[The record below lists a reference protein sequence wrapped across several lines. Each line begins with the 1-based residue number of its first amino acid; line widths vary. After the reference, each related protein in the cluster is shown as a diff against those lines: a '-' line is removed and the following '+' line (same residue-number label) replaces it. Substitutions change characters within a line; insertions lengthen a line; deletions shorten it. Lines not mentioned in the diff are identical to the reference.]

1 LLLSFSVIFTIF
13 PLFFLFSYDY
23 FRNGTS
29 YIPNDVELGGIQQ
42 VSEDTAFLPRTLLL
56 TGPNMGGKSTLLR
69 QTCLVIIL
77 AQIGCRV
84 PADECTLTP
93 VDRIFTRVG
102 ASDRILAGQSTF
114 FVELAE
120 TSLILKAAS
129 EDSLCILDELG
140 RGTATFDGTAI
151 AHAVVDH
158 LVSKIRCRA
167 LFATHYHL
175 LVEDW
180 EIDPRVKL
188 GHMDCFVHNQEEEA
202 MSSNNKKKDEEM
214 PSEQVTFLYKL
225 CSGSSP
231 KSYGINVARLAGM
244 PDTVIQLALKQSS
257 EFEEKSKTTL
267 EMNGFISKISS
278 VFERIVSISAMID
291 EEKQKPV
298 VLKKE
303 ELVYLVEEIWK
314 RYSVMK
320 NYIHE

>member
-1 LLLSFSVIFTIF
+1 M
-13 PLFFLFSYDY
+13 
-23 FRNGTS
+23 
-29 YIPNDVELGGIQQ
+29 
-42 VSEDTAFLPRTLLL
+42 LLL

-69 QTCLVIIL
+69 QTCLIIIL
-77 AQIGCRV
+77 AQLGCRV
-84 PADECTLTP
+84 PADSCEMTP

-120 TSLILKAAS
+120 TSLILKAAT

-151 AHAVVDH
+151 AHAVVNH
-158 LVSKIRCRA
+158 LVSKIHCRT

-188 GHMDCFVHNQEEEA
+188 GHMDCFVHNSEEELQHHQQQQQQ
-202 MSSNNKKKDEEM
+202 NNHQKNEDQQE
-214 PSEQVTFLYKL
+214 VTFLYKL
-225 CSGSSP
+225 CDGSSP
-231 KSYGINVARLAGM
+231 KSYGINVAKLAGM
-244 PDTVIQLALKQSS
+244 PSSVIELAIQQSK

-278 VFERIVSISAMID
+278 VFERMVSITSSV
-291 EEKQKPV
+291 EN
-298 VLKKE
+298 LSKE
-303 ELVYLVEEIWK
+303 EMVYLVSEIWK
-314 RYSVMK
+314 RYNVMK